1 MDVVGPSRTLHQ
13 TRRSRQNYS
22 KRSANRHGHSE
33 VPRFHVPSL
42 TSSGGWRDASCLS
55 GTQGTWVWILL
66 LGHFKA
72 ADLMASQQ
80 FLGAICSQVHVQQTA
95 TCSHL
100 KDWWVKA
107 EEQDGSQS
115 RLLPWPGLVGNRRML
130 ILALTVSSPGLLL
143 CDLSISLSSTTYYLF
158 ITPSPSVYYLSVSS
172 IFLYVYPCNH
182 LSTYPSGHLTHL
194 WSEPGSD
201 TFVHI
206 HRSVHLVENRRI
218 AGQWWTTPLIPAPKR
233 QRQVNLYL
241 PHPLIDLVFVEHQLS
256 T

>member
-143 CDLSISLSSTTYYLF
+143 CDLSISLSSATYC
-158 ITPSPSVYYLSVSS
+158 LS
-172 IFLYVYPCNH
+172 LHLH
-182 LSTYPSGHLTHL
+182 LSTICLSHL
-194 WSEPGSD
+194 S
-201 TFVHI
+201 FYMCI
-206 HRSVHLVENRRI
+206 HETI
-218 AGQWWTTPLIPAPKR
+218 
-233 QRQVNLYL
+233 YL
-241 PHPLIDLVFVEHQLS
+241 PIHLDI
-256 T
+256 

>member
-22 KRSANRHGHSE
+22 KRVANCHGHSE

-42 TSSGGWRDASCLS
+42 TSSGGWRDASCFS

-100 KDWWVKA
+100 KDWCVKA
-107 EEQDGSQS
+107 ARVDFFHGQVWWGIEGCWFW
-115 RLLPWPGLVGNRRML
+115 PWR
-130 ILALTVSSPGLLL
+130 VSSPGLLL